1 MINRGQILNFK
12 PHKGLISLTYKE
24 LLQNNEE
31 KVNKQYINAPRNEN
45 SNSSETC
52 EKILKITQ
60 NE

>member
-24 LLQNNEE
+24 LLQNNKE
-31 KVNKQYINAPRNEN
+31 KANKQYINAPRNGN